1 MDTAPGW
8 VYPSPV
14 LTRAPAGEWSLE
26 ATSCRLVTSHS
37 KQRHGFGRRTGY
49 RKILQFNSK
58 GSSRSC
64 HVGLGGNGT
73 ARGREEAQLV
83 PLSHHK
89 HTHTR
94 AICQALASPSQAQKT
109 HRTGT
114 LPSKRLLHF
123 RIPKASQ
130 VPKSQVP
137 LTFLVGCKG
146 PSRFGV
152 ARWLLSPRTLCSTFA
167 RG

>member
-1 MDTAPGW
+1 MLD
-8 VYPSPV
+8 
-14 LTRAPAGEWSLE
+14 LE
-26 ATSCRLVTSHS
+26 ETEQPEEERKLNLSHS
-37 KQRHGFGRRTGY
+37 PT
-49 RKILQFNSK
+49 IN
-58 GSSRSC
+58 
-64 HVGLGGNGT
+64 
-73 ARGREEAQLV
+73 
-83 PLSHHK
+83 
-89 HTHTR
+89 THTR

-109 HRTGT
+109 DRTGT

-146 PSRFGV
+146 ASRFGV